1 MDAENN
7 FESEKM
13 VKLTQFKDLQ
23 EKSMFLKIAVEAF
36 EAGDFLNIFLR
47 FFGFWG
53 LFSYKKFS
61 YKKKMCTGPTKRFD
75 FNRFLTDSKSSLYFL
90 TFLSSG

>member
-47 FFGFWG
+47 FF
-53 LFSYKKFS
+53 
-61 YKKKMCTGPTKRFD
+61 D
-75 FNRFLTDSKSSLYFL
+75 F
-90 TFLSSG
+90 